1 MFLKHKYK
9 KSRWTE
15 LKWATWS
22 AVMIHKMEA
31 TPDSLPCWIPGH
43 AYQLFIWE
51 QYQVLKKQL
60 KMDPNPK
67 WKALGSWPTD
77 STWWKRK
84 LRLSFF
90 STRRSRSHSCVPTNM
105 QTCTRCC
112 PAELPF
118 LPHRTKAQCQITP
131 LGSDSRWT
139 NTRNLTTIA
148 ASRMKNLVIFPVLCM
163 FLFNKH
169 SIWIWVSAPFP
180 TLRQFYAAYCPGVIC
195 FCECF
200 SSCLL
205 GTY

>member
-9 KSRWTE
+9 KSTWTE
-15 LKWATWS
+15 LKWATWY
-22 AVMIHKMEA
+22 AVKMEA
-31 TPDSLPCWIPGH
+31 TPDSWPCWIPGH
-43 AYQLFIWE
+43 AYQVFIWE

-90 STRRSRSHSCVPTNM
+90 STRRSRSHSHVPYVHHV
-105 QTCTRCC
+105 QTCTRCW
-112 PAELPF
+112 PAELPS
-118 LPHRTKAQCQITP
+118 LPRRTKAQCQITP
-131 LGSDSRWT
+131 LGSDSCWT
-139 NTRNLTTIA
+139 YTRNLTTIA

-169 SIWIWVSAPFP
+169 SFEFGFLPPSPLWDSFMQHTALELSVFANVFH
-180 TLRQFYAAYCPGVIC
+180 LAC
-195 FCECF
+195 
-200 SSCLL
+200 
-205 GTY
+205 